1 MTQNEID
8 EKAAIKMSK
17 DSDTPADV
25 LRTLIGKSD
34 RVDRLIACHPNANS
48 EVLGGLS
55 NSCDMK
61 TFEALLKHPHAPIET
76 IIEVAVLL
84 MSDKMWDEKE
94 DLIIANIC
102 RLLPEG
108 SEITQ
113 LYTKSGFKL
122 EDPEI
127 LPPGVQ
133 RYYRLPNLKPI
144 VQERLRDYFSK
155 PDHEAFA
162 IKAAQDK
169 NTSGEML
176 SVLMGLSVK
185 VDRLIAKNPYADSTL
200 KRSLMES
207 KDKITRR
214 NAFIKPFIVHDITS
228 RARNPKELNQMRKLV
243 GMIKISCPG
252 LFSIDNLLE
261 LENNLDCGAWSW
273 SPLLKKVPAKKINR
287 CGDVFYG
294 PLYTCDG
301 YEWPM
306 YKKLPMVPFIQLD
319 LKRCSRVSG
328 VDFGTGLL
336 QVWFGFDSLS
346 GFIRV
351 VPADQVNTNKLL
363 AIPIF
368 NMKKMDKGG
377 TLAGLDWAHA
387 NMRTN
392 AIQIIGYNHR
402 KYTLPQMYVDNA
414 NSGIDPKT
422 WKIDKLKKQ
431 NLSIKNLEMVNK
443 FVEFRKCA
451 QKNWKTGTYLMGSF
465 ETIQWD
471 SFCKLKKVGEIPL
484 FCMESDEESDH
495 FNFGD
500 GNCQIFYK
508 KDDAGK
514 CSFRLAWNCF

>member
-17 DSDTPADV
+17 NSGTPADV

-34 RVDRLIACHPNANS
+34 RVDRLIARHPNANS

-76 IIEVAVLL
+76 IIEVAVAVLL
-84 MSDKMWDEKE
+84 MSDKISDEKE
-94 DLIIANIC
+94 ELIIDNIYG
-102 RLLPEG
+102 LLPEG
-108 SEITQ
+108 SAIA
-113 LYTKSGFKL
+113 LAYTEYGFEL
-122 EDPEI
+122 TYPEI

-133 RYYRLPNLKPI
+133 RYYRLPYLKPI
-144 VQERLRDYFSK
+144 IQERLRDYFSK

-169 NTSGEML
+169 NTSKEIL
-176 SVLMGLSVK
+176 SVLMGLSAK
-185 VDRLIAKNPYADSTL
+185 IDRLIAKNPYADSTL

-243 GMIKISCPG
+243 GMIKINCPG

-273 SPLLKKVPAKKINR
+273 SPQLKEVPAQKINR
-287 CGDVFYG
+287 CGDIFYG

-346 GFIRV
+346 ELIRV
-351 VPADQVNTNKLL
+351 VPADQVSTNKLL
-363 AIPIF
+363 AIPAF
-368 NMKKMDKGG
+368 DMEKMDEGG

-387 NMRTN
+387 DMLTN
-392 AIQIIGYNHR
+392 AIQITGYNQR

-414 NSGIDPKT
+414 DSGIDSET
-422 WKIDKLKKQ
+422 WKINKL

-443 FVEFRKCA
+443 FVELRKCA
-451 QKNWKTGTYLMGSF
+451 QQNWKTGTYLMGTF

-471 SFCKLKKVGEIPL
+471 SFCSLKKVGEMPL
-484 FCMESDEESDH
+484 FCMESDWVSDH

-500 GNCQIFYK
+500 GNCQILYK
-508 KDDAGK
+508 KDNAGK